1 MSSPSGRSS
10 RPFTIFSLTAAGR
23 KRLDL
28 VEMLG
33 HKGESLSQAIVELGF
48 QLMAMR
54 LKAEKAVDV
63 TRAFERSASII
74 TSRPRPFEIS
84 KLTFKN

>member
-1 MSSPSGRSS
+1 V
-10 RPFTIFSLTAAGR
+10 GR

-33 HKGESLSQAIVELGF
+33 HKGESYSQAFVELCF

-54 LKAEKAVDV
+54 LKAEKAVNV
-63 TRAFERSASII
+63 TRALKRSV
-74 TSRPRPFEIS
+74 
-84 KLTFKN
+84 